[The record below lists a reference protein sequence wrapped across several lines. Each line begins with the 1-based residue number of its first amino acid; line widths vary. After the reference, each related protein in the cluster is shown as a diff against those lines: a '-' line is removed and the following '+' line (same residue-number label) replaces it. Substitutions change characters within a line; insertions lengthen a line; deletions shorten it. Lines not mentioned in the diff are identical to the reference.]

1 MHPILA
7 SAERAL
13 RPAPRRSRPLAAA
26 AFAVAATLAFTIP
39 GASARPGPEGFS
51 DLVEK
56 VKPAVVN
63 IASTRRGPPAGT
75 PSQFQLP
82 PGLRGSPFEEFL
94 KRFGQPGQDPDDED
108 GEPAG
113 PGQALGSG
121 FLIDAGGY
129 VVTNNHVIKGADKVE
144 VTLADGRK
152 FDARVIGHDDKT
164 DVALVKVESDKPLP
178 FVPWGDSDKARVGDW
193 IMAVGNPFGL
203 GGTVTAGIVSA
214 RGRDIQ
220 SGPFD
225 DFLQIDAPI
234 NRGNSGGPTFNM
246 SGEVIGINT
255 AIYSPNGG
263 SIGIG
268 FAIPASLARPI
279 VEDLKTKGHV
289 DRGWLG
295 VTIQP
300 MTPEIASSLGLAGPE
315 GALVLNVAPNSPAAK
330 AGLKQGDVVRSVD
343 GKPVKE
349 FRDLAK
355 LVAGTGPEK
364 SVALNVWR
372 DGRDVSTTVS
382 LARMPADQTASADEP
397 ARGAPKARPA
407 ASLGASLAPL
417 TRETRQ
423 RLQLPEDSK
432 GAVVVEVKR
441 DGAAAEAGLRP
452 GDVIARVGDRTVTGP
467 NDVIETLNAAGKENR
482 KSVLMLV
489 RRQGNERFVAVPLG
503 KTVG

>member
-1 MHPILA
+1 MHAILA
-7 SAERAL
+7 YPETAAHPTPRRRRAL
-13 RPAPRRSRPLAAA
+13 AASA
-26 AFAVAATLAFTIP
+26 LAVAATLVFTIP
-39 GASARPGPEGFS
+39 GASARPGPDGFS

-63 IASTRRGPPAGT
+63 IATTRRAPTQGT

-94 KRFGQPGQDPDDED
+94 KRFGQPGPDSDED
-108 GEPAG
+108 GEPSG

-144 VTLADGRK
+144 VTLSDGRK
-152 FDARVIGHDDKT
+152 FDAKVIGRDDKT

-178 FVPWGDSDKARVGDW
+178 FVPWGDSDKAKVGDW

-246 SGEVIGINT
+246 NGEVIGINT

-268 FAIPASLARPI
+268 FAIPASVARPI

-295 VTIQP
+295 VGIQP
-300 MTPEIASSLGLAGPE
+300 MTPEIAQSLGLMEPE
-315 GALVLNVAPNSPAAK
+315 GALVLNVTPGSPAAK
-330 AGLKQGDVVRSVD
+330 AGMKQGDVVRSVD

-349 FRDLAK
+349 FRDLAR
-355 LVAGTGPEK
+355 LVAGAGPDR
-364 SVALNVWR
+364 SVTLNVWR
-372 DGRDVSTTVS
+372 DGRDVSTSVS
-382 LARMPADQTASADEP
+382 LARMPTDQTASAEEP
-397 ARGAPKARPA
+397 ARGVPNARTA
-407 ASLGASLAPL
+407 ARLGASLAPL
-417 TRETRQ
+417 TREARE
-423 RLQLPEDSK
+423 RLQLPEDAK
-432 GAVVVEVKR
+432 GAVVVDVKR
-441 DGAAAEAGLRP
+441 EGAAAQAGLRP
-452 GDVIARVGDRTVTGP
+452 GDVIARIGDKTVTGP
-467 NDVIETLNAAGKENR
+467 GDVIETLNAAGKENR

-489 RRQGNERFVAVPLG
+489 KRQGSDRFVAVPLA
-503 KTVG
+503 KNVG

>member
-1 MHPILA
+1 MHAILA
-7 SAERAL
+7 SPET
-13 RPAPRRSRPLAAA
+13 APRRHRAVAAA
-26 AFAVAATLAFTIP
+26 ALALAATLVFTIP
-39 GASARPGPEGFS
+39 GASARPGPDGFS
-51 DLVEK
+51 ELVEK

-63 IASTRRGPPAGT
+63 IATTRRGPAAGT

-108 GEPAG
+108 GEPSG

-121 FLIDAGGY
+121 FLIDASGY

-144 VTLADGRK
+144 VTLSDGRK
-152 FDARVIGHDDKT
+152 LDAKVIGRDDKT

-178 FVPWGDSDKARVGDW
+178 FVPWGDSDKAKVGDW
-193 IMAVGNPFGL
+193 ILAVGNPFGL

-246 SGEVIGINT
+246 NGEVVGINT

-268 FAIPASLARPI
+268 FAIPAAVAKPI
-279 VEDLKTKGHV
+279 IEDLKTKGHV

-295 VTIQP
+295 VAIQP
-300 MTPEIASSLGLAGPE
+300 MTPEIASTLGLAEPE
-315 GALVLNVAPNSPAAK
+315 GALVLNVAPGSPAAR

-355 LVAGTGPEK
+355 LVAGAGPEK
-364 SVALNVWR
+364 SVTLNVWR
-372 DGRDVSTTVS
+372 DGREVSAAVS
-382 LARMPADQTASADEP
+382 LARMPAEQTASAGEP
-397 ARGAPKARPA
+397 ARGNTPSAKPA

-417 TRETRQ
+417 SRETRQ

-432 GAVVVEVKR
+432 GAVVVDVKR
-441 DGAAAEAGLRP
+441 DGAAAAAGLRP
-452 GDVIARVGDRTVTGP
+452 GDVIARVGDRAVTGP

-482 KSVLMLV
+482 KSVLMLIK
-489 RRQGNERFVAVPLG
+489 RQGNERFVAVPLG